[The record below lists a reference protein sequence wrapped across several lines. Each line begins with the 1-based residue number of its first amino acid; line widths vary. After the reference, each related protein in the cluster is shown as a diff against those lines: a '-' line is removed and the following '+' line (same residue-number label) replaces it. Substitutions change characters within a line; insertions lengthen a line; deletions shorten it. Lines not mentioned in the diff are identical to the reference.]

1 MRKVEDTC
9 QDFCCGEVSSWTC
22 QRTSIVL
29 PPCKE
34 NNGQCI
40 STIVLQCLLFSNM
53 SFRSVIASRKEVFPC
68 VTIFSEIFGY
78 LCCIKS
84 FCNIHQHY
92 YALQCT
98 HVASLCCMKS
108 FCNIHQYASQCTCVA
123 SRGKSPWQWIQ
134 TSGTRPVWKNDYYMM
149 RDVVT
154 HRISQ
159 SSSSSSLSS

>member
-1 MRKVEDTC
+1 MRRVEDTC

-40 STIVLQCLLFSNM
+40 STIVLWYLLFSNM
-53 SFRSVIASRKEVFPC
+53 SFGSVIASRKEVFPC
-68 VTIFSEIFGY
+68 VTFFWN

-84 FCNIHQHY
+84 YCNIHQHY

-98 HVASLCCMKS
+98 L
-108 FCNIHQYASQCTCVA
+108 
-123 SRGKSPWQWIQ
+123 SPFAIYINMH
-134 TSGTRPVWKNDYYMM
+134 RNAPVLQ
-149 RDVVT
+149 VVVKVPGSESKRVELALFERMIIIWWEMWWLVGNT
-154 HRISQ
+154 
-159 SSSSSSLSS
+159 